1 MRYLLLDIGSTFT
14 KASLVDGE
22 REEIV
27 AQAMHLTT
35 VSTDVSL
42 GVDAALADLQQKLQ
56 AYLPASA
63 PLGVRF
69 WDRALLASSAAGGLK
84 MVAVGLGRRLT
95 AEAATRAA
103 LGAGARVLKSYAYEL
118 SEDDLAEIDRLAPDI
133 LLLAGGTNDGNRL
146 SLLEHARRLARL
158 RPTFPI
164 VYAGN
169 QALQDQ
175 VLDILS
181 RFDVSLADNLMPQVN
196 VLKADPARRCIRQI
210 FMDRITQAKG
220 LDVLTQ
226 RFGKL
231 LLPTP
236 DAVLQAARL
245 LSLGTDQE
253 PGLGNLLLADV
264 GGATTDIHSVGTG
277 LPTSQTISLG
287 HKSYEL
293 RFEGLQEPLDKR
305 TVEGDLGM
313 RYSANSLLESVGS
326 ARLQALY
333 PADYVQAC
341 ARRSQEVRFL
351 PESPDEIAID
361 QAMAHACLAQAI
373 RRHVGQLRREFTG
386 RTIYY
391 LSGKD
396 LSDFHTVIGTGGVL
410 VHSPAPRAI
419 LSAVEGGG
427 WAGGGAGAGAEAFTG
442 DGRPNVAEAEGG
454 TRAGRPSFAE
464 AEGWARAGRP
474 NVAEAEG
481 GTPASLTPD
490 DALLPRAP
498 RYYLDQD
505 YCLSAMG
512 LLSQE
517 DPNLALRMMKQCL
530 KALN

>member
-264 GGATTDIHSVGTG
+264 GGATTDWMRGAVSVST
-277 LPTSQTISLG
+277 
-287 HKSYEL
+287 
-293 RFEGLQEPLDKR
+293 
-305 TVEGDLGM
+305 
-313 RYSANSLLESVGS
+313 
-326 ARLQALY
+326 
-333 PADYVQAC
+333 
-341 ARRSQEVRFL
+341 
-351 PESPDEIAID
+351 
-361 QAMAHACLAQAI
+361 
-373 RRHVGQLRREFTG
+373 
-386 RTIYY
+386 
-391 LSGKD
+391 
-396 LSDFHTVIGTGGVL
+396 
-410 VHSPAPRAI
+410 
-419 LSAVEGGG
+419 
-427 WAGGGAGAGAEAFTG
+427 
-442 DGRPNVAEAEGG
+442 
-454 TRAGRPSFAE
+454 
-464 AEGWARAGRP
+464 
-474 NVAEAEG
+474 
-481 GTPASLTPD
+481 
-490 DALLPRAP
+490 
-498 RYYLDQD
+498 
-505 YCLSAMG
+505 
-512 LLSQE
+512 
-517 DPNLALRMMKQCL
+517 
-530 KALN
+530 